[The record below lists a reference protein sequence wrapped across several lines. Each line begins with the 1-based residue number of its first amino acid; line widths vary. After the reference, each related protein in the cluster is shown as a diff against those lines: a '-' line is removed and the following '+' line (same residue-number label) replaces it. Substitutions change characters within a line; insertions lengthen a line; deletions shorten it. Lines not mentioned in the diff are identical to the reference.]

1 MTDKEFKLGCM
12 VNNLITVIALQSDM
26 SEEELWKWL
35 KLEVGITKSDWR
47 RVRSDL
53 DAYSK
58 KHYSPDAYKKAF
70 KPLDV

>member
-1 MTDKEFKLGCM
+1 MTNKEFRLGCM
-12 VNNLITVIALQSDM
+12 VNNLVAAISMQSDM
-26 SEEELWKWL
+26 TEDELWKWL
-35 KLEVGITKSDWR
+35 KSEVGITKSDWR

-58 KHYSPDAYKKAF
+58 KHYIPDAYNKGF

>member
-58 KHYSPDAYKKAF
+58 KHYTPDDYKKAF

>member
-58 KHYSPDAYKKAF
+58 KHYTPDDYKKVF
-70 KPLDV
+70 KPLDA

>member
-53 DAYSK
+53 DTYSK
-58 KHYSPDAYKKAF
+58 KHFTPDAYKKAF

>member
-58 KHYSPDAYKKAF
+58 KYFTTDAYKKAF